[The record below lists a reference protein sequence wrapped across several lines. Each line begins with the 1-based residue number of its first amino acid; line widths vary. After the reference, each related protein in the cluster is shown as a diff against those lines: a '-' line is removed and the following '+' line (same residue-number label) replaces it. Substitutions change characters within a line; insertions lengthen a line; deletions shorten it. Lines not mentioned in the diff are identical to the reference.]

1 MARKTGCIGNFF
13 LKFVLF
19 FWLGVLNSRVF
30 YVPKHCFCICHNL
43 CPEPLITFFSA
54 IPCSQYDLA
63 QNSPSSTME
72 GRREQSGRTGLQL
85 PLGTRSQLLFKR
97 DGCTHFGVF
106 YQLPGMHGVLEVET
120 ERKLEY
126 VALLYYLQP
135 QKDSSKIGGSQICL
149 KEPHQGRLG
158 GSVG

>member
-106 YQLPGMHGVLEVET
+106 FTSFQACTVYQKQRRRENQSTLLSFIIYNL
-120 ERKLEY
+120 RKT
-126 VALLYYLQP
+126 P
-135 QKDSSKIGGSQICL
+135 QKQVDL
-149 KEPHQGRLG
+149 RFA
-158 GSVG
+158 